1 MIEHNSADENF
12 YGNDLTVKDNRNLER
27 KKENIEKVAI
37 DQKKKKKKEINK
49 KRKKEKKK
57 KKKK

>member
-12 YGNDLTVKDNRNLER
+12 YGNDWTVKDNRNLER

-37 DQKKKKKKEINK
+37 DQKKKKKE
-49 KRKKEKKK
+49 RKKERKMR
-57 KKKK
+57 